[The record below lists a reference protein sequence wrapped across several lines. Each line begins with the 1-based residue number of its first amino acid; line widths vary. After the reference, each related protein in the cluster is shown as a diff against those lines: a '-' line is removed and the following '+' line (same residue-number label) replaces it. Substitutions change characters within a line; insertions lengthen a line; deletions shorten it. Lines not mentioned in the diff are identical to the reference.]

1 MLFLG
6 IQKNIFTFIRIFLFG
21 DGGNFARIF
30 AIIFFFQDCELA
42 FRWIFCLSSIYR
54 YKDLVKMFFFFL
66 RLFFLTNQVLHYTI
80 YIMFTNKVLHLIR
93 AIFHIQLSFF
103 HLQIFIKELLYVL
116 NTLDQRDPGC
126 KILYTVIVCF
136 ILL

>member
-6 IQKNIFTFIRIFLFG
+6 IQKNFFTFIRIFCLVMG
-21 DGGNFARIF
+21 
-30 AIIFFFQDCELA
+30 AILLEFLLEFFFQDCELA

-54 YKDLVKMFFFFL
+54 YKDLVKMVFFFL